1 MSTASIEKSAIKQ
14 TTPQKPARDRIFN
27 SAKELFYLQ
36 GIRAV
41 GVESIAE
48 HAGTTKMSLYRN
60 FQSKD
65 ELVAECLRDHKR
77 EFWAWWDSVIE
88 PLAGDPKA
96 QLLALVDAFVTC
108 ECDEHSRGCP
118 LANAIVELH
127 EPQHPGRAVIRD
139 HKNEMR
145 SRLRGLCHAMGAAD
159 ADRLGDS
166 LMLLIEGAYVCQL
179 VFRGGDGP
187 TSTLPDAVRTL
198 LDCQLEIKGDG
209 AP

>member
-1 MSTASIEKSAIKQ
+1 MSTTSIKKPTS
-14 TTPQKPARDRIFN
+14 QKPARDRIFN
-27 SAKELFYLQ
+27 AAKELFYAQ

-41 GVESIAE
+41 GVEGIAE

-60 FQSKD
+60 FESKD

-77 EFWAWWDSVIE
+77 DFWAWWDSVVR
-88 PLAGDPKA
+88 PLEGDPRA

-118 LANAIVELH
+118 LANAIVELN
-127 EPQHPGRAVIRD
+127 EPQHPGRAVILE

-145 SRLRGLCHAMGAAD
+145 RRLRQLCHEMGVAE
-159 ADRLGDS
+159 ADRLGDA

-179 VFRGGDGP
+179 TFRCAHGP
-187 TSTLPDAVRTL
+187 TDVLPEVVRTL
-198 LDCQLEIKGDG
+198 LDCELGEQP
-209 AP
+209 A